1 MQMHTSFYDNFNV
14 MFFILL
20 GCFLL
25 SLTLLLLAKLCQVRL
40 LKKVG
45 WYLLQEGLL
54 SLVLFSTFDICFS
67 AGIHWQYAD
76 SSSNS
81 YVSSSLVLYSS
92 LCLLLLMLGLL
103 EFGSKKYFGEFK
115 RMFKRDRV
123 SRLYITLTLLYR
135 TVLALYISLTLD
147 QPVTL
152 LLLAFALAFL
162 MYHLINLP
170 YNNALHNY
178 RASLTHFSQLLILL
192 VGNYYKSLSAAPLSE
207 KSHSY
212 VPMLLVLV
220 CLGIS
225 LAFSVIVFVY

>member
-1 MQMHTSFYDNFNV
+1 MQMHTSFYENFNV

-92 LCLLLLMLGLL
+92 LCLLMLGLL
-103 EFGSKKYFGEFK
+103 EFGSKKHFGEFK
-115 RMFKRDRV
+115 HMFKRDRV

-192 VGNYYKSLSAAPLSE
+192 VTPLSRDTQC
-207 KSHSY
+207 Y
-212 VPMLLVLV
+212 
-220 CLGIS
+220 CLHT
-225 LAFSVIVFVY
+225 